1 MELNEAWYHRLQENR
16 KVIADQLDAMA
27 DALQDWD
34 QGIRCMDRT
43 ERVLLAKIAF
53 ETRERGLD
61 VKQIH
66 VYEDKEKRRMVTALV
81 ASKWGG
87 GIPVKNYR
95 KALER
100 ASGMA
105 VRLKEDT
112 RSILTQEPVM
122 ITAYEDTCFY
132 ALSGVASEKEEGSSV
147 SGDNFSLFSMENGHY
162 HVCVSDGMGS
172 GPSAFRESDMVVEL
186 MQKFMEAG
194 FPQETAIRMMNSAMV
209 LQGDRE
215 SYSTLDFMDL
225 DLYSG
230 QMTITKIG
238 AAASFLKHKDRVEC
252 LRASTLPAGVD
263 ASCTGDVIH
272 RKLTHGDFLVM
283 VTDGVLE
290 YLHVKNPEEKLAE
303 MIKEIKT
310 ENAGTFA
317 EKLMGHVMLLTGG
330 HAPDDMTIVISGIW
344 EK

>member
-1 MELNEAWYHRLQENR
+1 MSALFRDGGRGNLGFSRMELNEAWYHRLQENR

-132 ALSGVASEKEEGSSV
+132 ALSGVASEKK
-147 SGDNFSLFSMENGHY
+147 
-162 HVCVSDGMGS
+162 
-172 GPSAFRESDMVVEL
+172 R
-186 MQKFMEAG
+186 
-194 FPQETAIRMMNSAMV
+194 
-209 LQGDRE
+209 
-215 SYSTLDFMDL
+215 
-225 DLYSG
+225 
-230 QMTITKIG
+230 
-238 AAASFLKHKDRVEC
+238 DRVSVEITFLC
-252 LRASTLPAGVD
+252 FRWKMGIIMYVSPMVWEADRLHSGRA
-263 ASCTGDVIH
+263 
-272 RKLTHGDFLVM
+272 
-283 VTDGVLE
+283 
-290 YLHVKNPEEKLAE
+290 
-303 MIKEIKT
+303 
-310 ENAGTFA
+310 
-317 EKLMGHVMLLTGG
+317 
-330 HAPDDMTIVISGIW
+330 IW
-344 EK
+344 W

>member
-1 MELNEAWYHRLQENR
+1 MLQAVAQHSTKEEILSQNFMEECPRYSGMVEEAIWAFSRMELNEAWYHRLQENR

-132 ALSGVASEKEEGSSV
+132 ALSGVASEKKRDRVSVEITFLCFRWKWALSCMCLRWYGKRTVCIPGERYGGRADAEIYGSRIS
-147 SGDNFSLFSMENGHY
+147 SGDGYPHDEFGNG
-162 HVCVSDGMGS
+162 
-172 GPSAFRESDMVVEL
+172 SAGRS
-186 MQKFMEAG
+186 
-194 FPQETAIRMMNSAMV
+194 
-209 LQGDRE
+209 
-215 SYSTLDFMDL
+215 
-225 DLYSG
+225 
-230 QMTITKIG
+230 
-238 AAASFLKHKDRVEC
+238 
-252 LRASTLPAGVD
+252 
-263 ASCTGDVIH
+263 
-272 RKLTHGDFLVM
+272 
-283 VTDGVLE
+283 
-290 YLHVKNPEEKLAE
+290 
-303 MIKEIKT
+303 
-310 ENAGTFA
+310 
-317 EKLMGHVMLLTGG
+317 
-330 HAPDDMTIVISGIW
+330 
-344 EK
+344 

>member
-132 ALSGVASEKEEGSSV
+132 ALSGVASEKK
-147 SGDNFSLFSMENGHY
+147 
-162 HVCVSDGMGS
+162 
-172 GPSAFRESDMVVEL
+172 R
-186 MQKFMEAG
+186 
-194 FPQETAIRMMNSAMV
+194 
-209 LQGDRE
+209 
-215 SYSTLDFMDL
+215 
-225 DLYSG
+225 
-230 QMTITKIG
+230 
-238 AAASFLKHKDRVEC
+238 DRVSVEI
-252 LRASTLPAGVD
+252 T
-263 ASCTGDVIH
+263 
-272 RKLTHGDFLVM
+272 FLCFRWKMGIIMYVSPM
-283 VTDGVLE
+283 VWEADR
-290 YLHVKNPEEKLAE
+290 LH
-303 MIKEIKT
+303 
-310 ENAGTFA
+310 
-317 EKLMGHVMLLTGG
+317 
-330 HAPDDMTIVISGIW
+330 SGKAIW
-344 EK
+344 W

>member
-1 MELNEAWYHRLQENR
+1 MLQAVAQHSTKEEILSQNFMEECPRYSGMVEEAIWAFSRMELNEAWYHRLQENR

-132 ALSGVASEKEEGSSV
+132 ALSGVASEKKRDQVSV
-147 SGDNFSLFSMENGHY
+147 EITFLCFQWKTGIIMYVSLMVWEADRLHSG
-162 HVCVSDGMGS
+162 
-172 GPSAFRESDMVVEL
+172 
-186 MQKFMEAG
+186 K
-194 FPQETAIRMMNSAMV
+194 AI
-209 LQGDRE
+209 
-215 SYSTLDFMDL
+215 
-225 DLYSG
+225 
-230 QMTITKIG
+230 
-238 AAASFLKHKDRVEC
+238 
-252 LRASTLPAGVD
+252 
-263 ASCTGDVIH
+263 
-272 RKLTHGDFLVM
+272 
-283 VTDGVLE
+283 
-290 YLHVKNPEEKLAE
+290 
-303 MIKEIKT
+303 
-310 ENAGTFA
+310 
-317 EKLMGHVMLLTGG
+317 
-330 HAPDDMTIVISGIW
+330 W
-344 EK
+344 W